1 MPGHGL
7 DLGWGPVTTHIL
19 PGRELPAPAS
29 PCSQLLSSLEA
40 LFGPGAQRGEEG
52 RGWKAQEGALHSRL
66 RCKCL

>member
-7 DLGWGPVTTHIL
+7 DLGWGPVTARTL
-19 PGRELPAPAS
+19 PRRELPTPAS
-29 PCSQLLSSLEA
+29 PCSRLLSSLEA

-52 RGWKAQEGALHSRL
+52 RGWKAQERALHSRL